1 MNSRVMA
8 STSISRTEKGD
19 DLFQLPWGGWEEDIS
34 EIRLPS
40 LTVEDELEAHLKI
53 ENVGVGHD
61 VTSTL
66 GFHDICD
73 DFPGVSVI
81 DVQSLFD
88 ASDEIDLQDL
98 FDNIDVVDPETNSP
112 LLHSVEEDGKPISL
126 MEPSIQLL
134 TDYGNDFMLETVV
147 QGLWNPDG
155 EEVVCLTSVDDSDQ
169 CEAPPD
175 ESDSCEGLL
184 SSPSG
189 SSRYRSTYAAES
201 SAEEEDDD
209 DDSVDDADW
218 ATTRKRRRNGR
229 KVSTSEPRRKLRRS
243 DPKTRKK
250 EQNRNAATRYREKK
264 KVIDQE
270 MQTAI
275 EMLEIRNK
283 ELKKEIQDKE
293 HEVQVMRQLLV
304 DILRPK

>member
-1 MNSRVMA
+1 MA
-8 STSISRTEKGD
+8 SISTTRIEEGD
-19 DLFQLPWGGWEEDIS
+19 DIFQLPWDGWEEDIS

-40 LTVEDELEAHLKI
+40 LTVEDELDAQLKI
-53 ENVGVGHD
+53 ENVGGSHD

-66 GFHDICD
+66 GFDICD

-81 DVQSLFD
+81 DVQSLFN
-88 ASDEIDLQDL
+88 ASEEIDLQDL
-98 FDNIDVVDPETNSP
+98 FDNIDVLDPETSSP
-112 LLHSVEEDGKPISL
+112 LLHSLEEDGKPIFL
-126 MEPSIQLL
+126 MEPSIQSL
-134 TDYGNDFMLETVV
+134 TDYGNDFMLDTVV
-147 QGLWNPDG
+147 QGLWNADG
-155 EEVVCLTSVDDSDQ
+155 EEVVCATSVDNSDQ
-169 CEAPPD
+169 CETPPD

-184 SSPSG
+184 ASPSG
-189 SSRYRSTYAAES
+189 SSRYRSTYAES
-201 SAEEEDDD
+201 SAEEEEE
-209 DDSVDDADW
+209 DSVDDEDW
-218 ATTRKRRRNGR
+218 TMTRKRRRNGR
-229 KVSTSEPRRKLRRS
+229 KVSTDEPRRKLRRS

-270 MQTAI
+270 MQTSI

-293 HEVQVMRQLLV
+293 HEVHVMRQLLV